1 MTCPVLHTERLT
13 LGPATMAHFEAFAA
27 FVRSEHSRFIGGPS
41 DGDEGRDDA
50 WWSVSSHAGQ
60 WALRGYGTFWV
71 SETATGAP
79 VGRVGLYH
87 PAWLPEPELAWVVYE
102 AFTRRGHAVEAA
114 RAARAWAASRGL
126 GPLWSLID
134 PQNAPSEGVAR
145 RLGARPEGTH
155 AYRSG
160 KVATIWRHPM
170 GEAA

>member
-1 MTCPVLHTERLT
+1 VTCPVLRTERLT
-13 LGPATMAHFEAFAA
+13 LGPATMKHFEVFAA

-41 DGDEGRDDA
+41 DEREARDDA
-50 WWSVSSHAGQ
+50 WWSVTSHAGQ
-60 WALRGYGTFWV
+60 WTLRGYGTFWV

-87 PAWLPEPELAWVVYE
+87 PSWLPEPELAWVIYE
-102 AFTRRGHAVEAA
+102 DVTRRGFAVEAA
-114 RAARAWAASRGL
+114 RAARDWAASQGL

-134 PQNAPSEGVAR
+134 PQNAASEGVAR

-155 AYRSG
+155 AYQSG
-160 KVATIWRHPM
+160 KVADVWRHPL